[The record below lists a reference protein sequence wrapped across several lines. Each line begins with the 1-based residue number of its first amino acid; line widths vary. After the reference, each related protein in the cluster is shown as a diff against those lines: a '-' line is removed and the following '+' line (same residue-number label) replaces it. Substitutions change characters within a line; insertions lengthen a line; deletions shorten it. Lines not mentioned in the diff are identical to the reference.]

1 MKRPLLIAMFC
12 LIVPTLLFAQAE
24 SAAAADSAG
33 MVLDEMEVSGTWEV
47 VASGGWTFPY
57 EPATFSDHFKTNFNF
72 GAGIAYLF
80 PPGEK
85 GYGEVSFLLHYYNV
99 LFTRSGFRTANG
111 LPANAR
117 VTGYPGDV
125 YTAMVN
131 FRGVLATPESSVRPY
146 FATGIGFFHI
156 ALPALG
162 LENGA
167 TLFEEYK
174 KSNFGWSVGL
184 GVDVRVHDR
193 LTLFGEGRFLL
204 GVTETNGHKLFS
216 AGGGVRVKI

>member
-1 MKRPLLIAMFC
+1 MKRPLLIVMCC
-12 LIVPTLLFAQAE
+12 LILPTLIFAQA
-24 SAAAADSAG
+24 DSTTVAI
-33 MVLDEMEVSGTWEV
+33 DEMEVPGTWEV

-57 EPATFSDHFKTNFNF
+57 EPAQFNDHFKTNFNF

-85 GYGEVSFLLHYYNV
+85 GSGEVSFLLHYYNV

-111 LPANAR
+111 LPINAK

-125 YTAMVN
+125 YTAMVQ

-167 TLFEEYK
+167 TLYEEYE
-174 KSNFGWSVGL
+174 KSSFGWTVGL
-184 GVDVRVHDR
+184 GVDVRVSER
-193 LTLFGEGRFLL
+193 LTLFGEGKFLL
-204 GVTETNGHKLFS
+204 GVTETNGHKLIS
-216 AGGGVRVKI
+216 AGGGVRIKI